1 MATSQNI
8 KLLSDVEN
16 VDIKESLISIKCKTS
31 LFQCATEHIF
41 VIKYDNENQQC
52 DLHLP
57 GIVVNFAFPKVGDLV
72 KQRLPHF
79 FKIPL
84 ENGQKLL
91 AVNIAAIAFVQLET
105 TGVITLFFSCGT
117 PVTLSLGTAAVAVF
131 QKIAELQELLQAR

>member
-1 MATSQNI
+1 MATSQNV
-8 KLLSDVEN
+8 KLLADVET
-16 VDIKESLISIKCKTS
+16 VDVKESLISLKSKSS

-57 GIVVNFAFPKVGDLV
+57 NIVVNFTFPKVGDLV

-105 TGVITLFFSCGT
+105 SGVITIFFSCGI
-117 PVTLSLGTAAVAVF
+117 PVSISLGTAAVTVF
-131 QKIAELQELLQAR
+131 QRIAELHEMLAAK